1 MPRIATTLE
10 GVINVNRNLASVLSL
25 AATAAAAVAVAIASG
40 SAYAD
45 DITVDPTPFVSTKS
59 RAEVRAELLGQASA
73 VRTSASEWSLQ
84 DNQVPLI
91 KSSYTS
97 QQAMAEYKVSRDLV
111 RALNGEDS
119 GSAFFIKGPVPQG
132 TATMGGPAR

>member
-1 MPRIATTLE
+1 M
-10 GVINVNRNLASVLSL
+10 NRNLTSVLSL

-59 RAEVRAELLGQASA
+59 RAEVRAELLGQAQSVRASA
-73 VRTSASEWSLQ
+73 GGEWSLQ

-97 QQAMAEYKVSRDLV
+97 EQAMAEYKVSRDLV
-111 RALNGEDS
+111 RALNSEDS